1 MENKLIEKN
10 LGRVSGLS
18 SYELAVKNGTFSGT
32 EEDYVK
38 KEQQVYQDMLKYSDK
53 SVAQMK
59 QLLSS
64 ATDNDSDT
72 NAEIINSRGQFDTL
86 NDRLNDSDNTLN
98 TIMERLNAGA
108 VGGDCI
114 TDAII
119 DDDGYLT
126 ISLKPSGADSSYV
139 GYNTIQLRKAGEQL
153 QWRTNETG
161 WKTLVYLRELMPK
174 IGEIEINSID
184 PTDKSTGTIVGD
196 PDNMKMV
203 LNIPRGENG
212 GDILDAKV
220 DNEGVLWLTIA
231 NHDAVLTDANKVI
244 NGLPMI
250 SIGTVTTIDPD
261 QSASVEISGTP
272 TNPILN
278 FSIPRGVTPKLNRAY
293 LGDDGFLVFD
303 YDQE

>member
-38 KEQQVYQDMLKYSDK
+38 KEQQVYQDMLKYSDQ

-59 QLLSS
+59 QLLAS
-64 ATDNDSDT
+64 ATDNDTDT
-72 NAEIINSRGQFDTL
+72 NAEVINSRGQFDTL

-174 IGEIEINSID
+174 IGEIEINTID

-220 DNEGVLWLTIA
+220 DGEGVLWLTVA

-250 SIGTVTTIDPD
+250 SIGTVTTVDPD

-278 FSIPRGVTPKLNRAY
+278 FSIPRGVSPKLNRAY

>member
-1 MENKLIEKN
+1 
-10 LGRVSGLS
+10 
-18 SYELAVKNGTFSGT
+18 
-32 EEDYVK
+32 
-38 KEQQVYQDMLKYSDK
+38 
-53 SVAQMK
+53 
-59 QLLSS
+59 
-64 ATDNDSDT
+64 
-72 NAEIINSRGQFDTL
+72 
-86 NDRLNDSDNTLN
+86 
-98 TIMERLNAGA
+98 MERLNAGA

-174 IGEIEINSID
+174 IGEIEINTID

-220 DNEGVLWLTIA
+220 DGEGVLWLTVA

-250 SIGTVTTIDPD
+250 SIGTVTTVDPD

-278 FSIPRGVTPKLNRAY
+278 FSIPRGVSPKLNRAY

>member
-38 KEQQVYQDMLKYSDK
+38 KEQQVYQDMLQYSDK

-59 QLLSS
+59 QLIAS
-64 ATDNDSDT
+64 ATDNDTDT
-72 NAEIINSRGQFDTL
+72 NAEVINSRGQFSTL

-114 TDAII
+114 TNAII

-126 ISLKPSGADSSYV
+126 ISLKPSGADNSYV

-174 IGEIEINSID
+174 IGEIQINTID

-220 DNEGVLWLTIA
+220 DGEGILWLTVA

-250 SIGTVTTIDPD
+250 SIGTVTTVDPD
-261 QSASVEISGTP
+261 QSASVKISGTP

-278 FSIPRGVTPKLNRAY
+278 FSIPRGISPKLNRAY

>member
-38 KEQQVYQDMLKYSDK
+38 KEQQVYQDMLKYSDQ

-59 QLLSS
+59 QLLAS
-64 ATDNDSDT
+64 ATDNDTNT
-72 NAEIINSRGQFDTL
+72 NAEVINSRGQFDTL

-220 DNEGVLWLTIA
+220 DSEGVLWLTVA

-250 SIGTVTTIDPD
+250 SIGTVTTVDPD

-278 FSIPRGVTPKLNRAY
+278 FSIPRGVSPKLNRAY

>member
-59 QLLSS
+59 QLLAS

-184 PTDKSTGTIVGD
+184 PTDKSTGTIAGD

>member
-59 QLLSS
+59 QLLAS

-220 DNEGVLWLTIA
+220 DNEGVLWLTVA

-278 FSIPRGVTPKLNRAY
+278 FSIPRGVSPKLNRAY

>member
-59 QLLSS
+59 QLLAS